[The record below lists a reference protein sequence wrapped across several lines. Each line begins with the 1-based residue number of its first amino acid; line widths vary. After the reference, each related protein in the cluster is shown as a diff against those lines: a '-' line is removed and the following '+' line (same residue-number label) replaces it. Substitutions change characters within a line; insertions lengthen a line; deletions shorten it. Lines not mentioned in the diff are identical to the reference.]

1 MSELIKRVELDNRTA
16 LNLSP
21 ENIIKFNV
29 GDTLRIEI
37 EVTEGTRTRLQ
48 PFQGVCIRRNGGG
61 HGTVVGHCETFTLR
75 RVASG
80 VGVERCFPIF
90 SPKIK
95 SMEVVRRGKVRRARL
110 YYLRTK
116 VGKAGRIKEADRE
129 RS

>member
-1 MSELIKRVELDNRTA
+1 MSELIKRIETRNREEL
-16 LNLSP
+16 
-21 ENIIKFNV
+21 NIDPAAIIPFNI

-37 EVTEGTRTRLQ
+37 EVTEGQRVRNQ
-48 PFQGVCIRRNGGG
+48 PFQGVVIRRNGGG
-61 HGTVVGHCETFTLR
+61 HTETFTLR

-80 VGVERCFPIF
+80 VGVERTFPLF

>member
-1 MSELIKRVELDNRTA
+1 MSELIKRVEARNRA
-16 LNLSP
+16 ELQLSP
-21 ENIIKFNV
+21 DNIPAFGI

-37 EVTEGTRTRLQ
+37 EVTEGGRTRLQ

-61 HGTVVGHCETFTLR
+61 HAETFTLR

-80 VGVERCFPIF
+80 VGVERCFPLF

>member
-1 MSELIKRVELDNRTA
+1 MSELIKRVETRNREELQIDPSA
-16 LNLSP
+16 IVP
-21 ENIIKFNV
+21 FNI

-37 EVTEGTRTRLQ
+37 EVTEGQRVRNQ
-48 PFQGVCIRRNGGG
+48 PFQGVVIRRNGG
-61 HGTVVGHCETFTLR
+61 GHCETFTLR

-80 VGVERCFPIF
+80 VGVERTFPLF

-95 SMEVVRRGKVRRARL
+95 AMEVVRRGKVRRARL

-129 RS
+129 RP

>member
-1 MSELIKRVELDNRTA
+1 MSELIKRVEARNRA
-16 LNLSP
+16 ELSIDP
-21 ENIIKFNV
+21 AAIIPFNI

-37 EVTEGTRTRLQ
+37 EVTEGQRVRNQ
-48 PFQGVCIRRNGGG
+48 PFQGVVIRRNGGG
-61 HGTVVGHCETFTLR
+61 HTETFTLR

-80 VGVERCFPIF
+80 VGVERVFPLL